1 MKDRKALTRGS
12 GVAAVLVALPFLI
25 QLITGNQYG
34 VMITC
39 IMLVYIIAVSGLDI
53 LFGYS
58 GQISLGHAAF
68 FVIGAYTSGLL
79 NNYFGTPLYLTIPL
93 AAIVSALMGGLLA
106 YPASKLKFHFLS
118 LATIAFG
125 ELVYNFLYVSPKLN
139 KGDTTGFTNDYLGIK
154 AVGIDFLDNYTS
166 WYFFLLVIVL
176 LSLLAKHFLVHS
188 RTGRAF
194 TAIRENTHAADGMGV
209 NVRWNK
215 IVAFMVSAF
224 YTGLSGALFVHLIK
238 YISPETGKNKQSVLI
253 LTMLLFGGSGS
264 MIGPIIGVVILEL
277 LIELIRPLAEYQML
291 LYGVLLLIVII
302 ALPGGIYGG
311 IKDVIISR
319 KRRQMSRLD
328 VSGSGGGS
336 AGTKAGQEPP
346 KDGDEDA

>member
-1 MKDRKALTRGS
+1 MKDRKVLARGS
-12 GVAAVLVALPFLI
+12 GVAAVLVALPFAI
-25 QLITGNQYG
+25 QLISGNQYG
-34 VMITC
+34 VMIIC

-93 AAIVSALMGGLLA
+93 AAVVAALMGGLLA

-125 ELVYNFLYVSPKLN
+125 ELVYNFLYVSPKLSP
-139 KGDTTGFTNDYLGIK
+139 GDTTGFTNDYLGIK
-154 AVGIDFLDNYTS
+154 AVNINFLENYIA
-166 WYFFLLVIVL
+166 WYFFLLAIVL
-176 LSLLAKHFLVHS
+176 LALLAKQFLVHS

-194 TAIRENTHAADGMGV
+194 TAIRENTYAADGMGV

-215 IVAFMVSAF
+215 VVAFMVSAF
-224 YTGLSGALFVHLIK
+224 YTGLAGALFVHLIK
-238 YISPETGKNKQSVLI
+238 YISPETGKNKQSVLL

-264 MIGPIIGVVILEL
+264 LLGPIIGVVILEIL
-277 LIELIRPLAEYQML
+277 LELIRPLAEYQML

-319 KRRQMSRLD
+319 KRRQMARLAAM
-328 VSGSGGGS
+328 GAGGA
-336 AGTKAGQEPP
+336 AGGEAGQQAP
-346 KDGDEDA
+346 KGGDGDA